1 MSLNDLPFLFQKMR
15 IDKQEKLVCSLIDKC
30 VNVLHVRN
38 SKQVLSHSLL
48 HEKVHQEVGFQPN
61 IEMNSGLLKNAHR
74 KKMILKNIFQNNEQL
89 GV

>member
-15 IDKQEKLVCSLIDKC
+15 IDKQEKLVCSLNDKC
-30 VNVLHVRN
+30 VYVLHVRK

-48 HEKVHQEVGFQPN
+48 HEKVHQEVGFKPN

-74 KKMILKNIFQNNEQL
+74 QKMILKNIFQNNEQL
-89 GV
+89 SV

>member
-15 IDKQEKLVCSLIDKC
+15 IDKQEKLVCSLNDKC
-30 VNVLHVRN
+30 VYVLHVRN

-48 HEKVHQEVGFQPN
+48 HEKVHQEVGFKPN

-74 KKMILKNIFQNNEQL
+74 KKMILKNIFQNIEQL